1 MTFLEKLKHNIA
13 SELNLNENL
22 FIYPQESHLGDLSFP
37 CFILAK
43 EKKVNPLELALSL
56 AQRAQDNENFK
67 KIFLKIE
74 ATGPYLNFF
83 IKNSY
88 LAPLVLT
95 DIKKLGDSYG
105 FSSKGEGKKIML
117 EYSNGNTHKEYHVGH
132 LRNISYGEAVKN
144 LLNTQGYKAIPV
156 SYINDFGIHTAKTI
170 WNWRLNPV
178 YSERP
183 EDKGFL
189 LGKCYAEASQKLN
202 DKPELKEE
210 VAEVMKNI
218 EKRVGADYET
228 WKLTRN
234 WSINYFNDIYLE
246 LGIKFQDIFYE
257 SEVIDEGLRL
267 ANDLIK
273 KGILKESE
281 GAIIADLNE
290 YDLGVLPVIRSDGT
304 ALYPVGDLALASEK
318 FKKYDLS
325 SSIYIIDIRQS
336 QYFKQLFKVLDL
348 AGYKKQP
355 LFHLAY
361 DFVTLPEGMMASRTG
376 NVITYEDLKNKLVEK
391 LLRETTRRH
400 ENWTS
405 SHQEKVAKSLALSTI
420 KFEMLKVGA
429 EKTITFNIDEASRSE
444 GFTACYILYGY
455 ARLRSIIR
463 KSGFSFS
470 LSAPELSLLEDL
482 REKEILL
489 KLAKYPELLQTATEK
504 YNPADLIKYLFELVQ
519 MFNDYYHNCNI
530 LKAEK
535 NLKLARLNLL
545 KHLSQVLIN
554 GFKVIGLEPLEEM

>member
-1 MTFLEKLKHNIA
+1 MMFLERLKQNIA
-13 SELNLNENL
+13 LELNLDANL
-22 FIYPQESHLGDLSFP
+22 FIYPQESRLGDLSFP

-43 EKKVNPLELALSL
+43 EKKINPLELALSL
-56 AQRAQDNENFK
+56 AQRAQANENFK
-67 KIFLKIE
+67 EIFSKIE
-74 ATGPYLNFF
+74 AAGPYLNFF
-83 IKNSY
+83 IKNTY
-88 LAPLVLT
+88 LAPQILA
-95 DIKKLGDSYG
+95 DIKKEKESYG
-105 FSSKGEGKKIML
+105 FVKKAEANKIMM

-144 LLNTQGYKAIPV
+144 LLITQGNKVIPV

-170 WNWRLNPV
+170 WNWKLNPV
-178 YSERP
+178 YEERP
-183 EDKGFL
+183 EAKGFL
-189 LGKCYAEASQKLN
+189 LGKCYSEASKKLS

-210 VAEVMKNI
+210 VSEVMKNI
-218 EKRVGADYET
+218 EKRSGNDYEL
-228 WKLTRN
+228 WQKTRA
-234 WSINYFNDIYLE
+234 WSISYFNDIYLE

-290 YDLGVLPVIRSDGT
+290 YDLGVLPIIRSDGT

-318 FKKYDLS
+318 FKKYDLDDS
-325 SSIYIIDIRQS
+325 MHVIDVRQS
-336 QYFKQLFKVLDL
+336 QYFKQLFKILEL
-348 AGYKKQP
+348 SGYKKS
-355 LFHLAY
+355 FTHISY

-376 NVITYEDLKNKLVEK
+376 NVITYEYLKTKLSEK
-391 LLRETTRRH
+391 LFEETIRRH
-400 ENWTS
+400 EDWTPS
-405 SHQEKVAKSLALSTI
+405 QTEKVSKSLAISTI

-429 EKTITFNIDEASRSE
+429 EKTITFNLDEASRSE
-444 GFTACYILYGY
+444 GFTACYVLYGY
-455 ARLRSIIR
+455 ARLRSIMR

-470 LSAPELSLLEDL
+470 LSAPEFSLLEDP

-489 KLAKYPELLQTATEK
+489 KLAKYPELLQTAAEE
-504 YNPADLIKYLFELVQ
+504 YNPAHLIKYLFELVQ

-535 NLKLARLNLL
+535 NLKFARLSLL

>member
-37 CFILAK
+37 CFILAQ
-43 EKKVNPLELALSL
+43 EKKVKPLELALSL
-56 AQRAQDNENFK
+56 AQRAQNNESFK
-67 KIFLKIE
+67 EIFSKIE
-74 ATGPYLNFF
+74 AAGPYLNFF

-88 LAPLVLT
+88 LAPFVLA
-95 DIKKLGDSYG
+95 DIKKEKYNYG
-105 FSSKGEGKKIML
+105 FLKKVEAKTIMI

-144 LLNTQGYKAIPV
+144 LLITQGNKVIPV
-156 SYINDFGIHTAKTI
+156 SYINDFGIHVAKTI

-178 YSERP
+178 YEERP
-183 EDKGFL
+183 EAKGFL
-189 LGKCYAEASQKLN
+189 LGKCYSEASKKLS

-218 EKRVGADYET
+218 EKRSGADYEL
-228 WKLTRN
+228 WQKTRA
-234 WSINYFNDIYLE
+234 WSINYFNDIYTE
-246 LGIKFQDIFYE
+246 LGIKFSKIFYE
-257 SEVIDEGLRL
+257 SEVIAEGLKIVERL
-267 ANDLIK
+267 LEQ
-273 KGILKESE
+273 GILQPSQ
-281 GAIIADLNE
+281 GAIIADLNA
-290 YDLGVLPVIRSDGT
+290 YDLGVLPIIRSDGT
-304 ALYPVGDLALASEK
+304 ALYPVADLALASEK
-318 FKKYDLS
+318 FKQYNLN
-325 SSIYIIDIRQS
+325 SSIYVVDVRQG
-336 QYFKQLFKVLDL
+336 QYFKQLFKVLEL
-348 AGYKKQP
+348 AGYKQP
-355 LFHLAY
+355 LIHLSY

-391 LLRETTRRH
+391 LLAETTSRH
-400 ENWTS
+400 KNWTPS
-405 SHQEKVAKSLALSTI
+405 RTEKISRSLAISTI

-429 EKTITFNIDEASRSE
+429 EKTITFNLNEASRSE
-444 GFTACYILYGY
+444 GFTACYVLYGY
-455 ARLRSIIR
+455 ARLRSIIM

-470 LSAPELSLLEDL
+470 LSMPKLSLLDDP

-489 KLAKYPELLQTATEK
+489 KIAKYPELLQTATEK

-530 LKAEK
+530 LKADK
-535 NLKLARLNLL
+535 DLKLARLSLL